1 MKDDRNLETLLDDL
15 RLDRAAPQMRRG
27 VTRFRLALLVLTI
40 ALVVA
45 GLVAGYFYFSTVREA
60 VAVRVVEVM
69 VTEPSATSLEASGY
83 VVALQA
89 ATISAKIMGKLVSL
103 EVAEGDRV
111 EAGQIIARLDDTNIL
126 AALHVAQAQERQA
139 MASVAEAETAFAD
152 VTPSYRRYQALIE
165 SGVISKEAFERV
177 QASYNAARMA
187 VAVAREKRD
196 VAKAATLVAQANEDD
211 TIVRAPFAGVVTA
224 KSAQLGEIIAPAAA
238 GGGFTRTGILTIV
251 DMSSLVVEVDVSE
264 NNINQLHL
272 GQRASVTLNAYEG
285 WTIPAVL
292 GAIIPTADESKGTIK
307 VRVLL
312 QTNGDQRILPHMGA
326 RVSFLRDGAVAQTQV
341 TDVVVPGEAVILSRQ
356 QAFVWIVQPDNTI
369 TRRTV
374 TLGARQGT
382 GFRIHSGLHAGDH
395 VAAGDLTKLHDGA
408 RISIQASPPR

>member
-1 MKDDRNLETLLDDL
+1 
-15 RLDRAAPQMRRG
+15 
-27 VTRFRLALLVLTI
+27 
-40 ALVVA
+40 
-45 GLVAGYFYFSTVREA
+45 
-60 VAVRVVEVM
+60 VEVM
-69 VTEPSATSLEASGY
+69 VAEPSATSLEASGY
-83 VVALQA
+83 VVAQQA

-103 EVAEGDRV
+103 EVVEGDKV
-111 EAGQIIARLDDTNIL
+111 EVGQIIARLDNTNTL

-139 MASVAEAETAFAD
+139 MISVAEAETAFAD

-165 SGVISKEAFERV
+165 SGVVSKEAFERV

-196 VAKAATLVAQANEDD
+196 VAKAATFVAQTNEDD
-211 TIVRAPFAGVVTA
+211 TIVRAPFTGIVTA

-238 GGGFTRTGILTIV
+238 GGSFTRTGIVTIV

-312 QTNGDQRILPHMGA
+312 QSGGDRRILPHMSA
-326 RVSFLRDGAVAQTQV
+326 RVSFLRDGAVTQTQHIG
-341 TDVVVPGEAVILSRQ
+341 VVVPQEAVITNGQ
-356 QAFVWIVQPDNTI
+356 QAFVWIVQADNRV

-374 TLGARQGT
+374 ILGARKGAN
-382 GFRIHSGLHAGDH
+382 FLIRSGLHPGDRI
-395 VAAGDLTKLHDGA
+395 ALGEIAKLHDGA
-408 RISIQASPPR
+408 TILPQDVPQH